1 MTTTLSTTDQLTS
14 TRNAPWR
21 YWALAGLTA
30 LSGYSMGVGWQAQLV
45 SYPFFRTVPAEHF
58 ASYHLQYNAAI
69 PAVVIIPGFV
79 TFLACMAF
87 WWTRP
92 REIGRPAAAIVVG
105 SGVASLLATVLWAI
119 PMHDRLDQIGQSAE
133 TIDSLLS
140 ANLLRS
146 LALTAGTATLVW
158 GCVRMTHRTAGGRAT
173 VRRDRR

>member
-1 MTTTLSTTDQLTS
+1 
-14 TRNAPWR
+14 
-21 YWALAGLTA
+21 
-30 LSGYSMGVGWQAQLV
+30 MGVGWQAQLV

-92 REIGRPAAAIVVG
+92 REIGRSAAAIVVG

-133 TIDSLLS
+133 TIDSPAERQPPPQPRS
-140 ANLLRS
+140 HRRHGDPRVGLRPDDS
-146 LALTAGTATLVW
+146 PDRGW
-158 GCVRMTHRTAGGRAT
+158 PRHRQT
-173 VRRDRR
+173 DRR